1 MGCVS
6 HGPPTAATG
15 ALIFYENRAEPAAV
29 FVEIQSACCGALAE
43 GAVLK
48 AGFVFRP
55 EAKDS
60 GFASR
65 PEVKVS
71 GFAFRPEAKDTAR
84 GFLLGFR
91 RRAID
96 PAS

>member
-1 MGCVS
+1 LHV
-6 HGPPTAATG
+6 
-15 ALIFYENRAEPAAV
+15 NRVGREQPGTV
-29 FVEIQSACCGALAE
+29 TRR
-43 GAVLK
+43 
-48 AGFVFRP
+48 FRV
-55 EAKDS
+55 AKYS

-65 PEVKVS
+65 PEVKVSGFAFRPEAMDSGFVFRPEAKDS